1 MSSPHHHI
9 LILPYSRDCTRYHK
23 QMFFCAAVRPLIA
36 HIYLHCRRRLSHC
49 TDHCRVSKPFADSL
63 SAGNA
68 DLITLLS
75 CDATWWPALR
85 VGPPSPPTLLHT
97 TVVFPQL
104 KTNCNL
110 FILYKHPR
118 AKFSWLIYS
127 TNSYSCDLLPA
138 LHLSLHSSQAREDRQ
153 KDCSLIMKTDNLR
166 RACAVSYV
174 LVFFRFSF
182 TQCVVLLLLLF
193 CQ

>member
-1 MSSPHHHI
+1 MSSPTTTSWSS
-9 LILPYSRDCTRYHK
+9 LTPG
-23 QMFFCAAVRPLIA
+23 AALGTTSKCSFARLFAHLSLTSTFIVVAAYLIA
-36 HIYLHCRRRLSHC
+36 QTIVGLQNHSLIAYLLAMLTWSPSCLVMQP
-49 TDHCRVSKPFADSL
+49 D
-63 SAGNA
+63 
-68 DLITLLS
+68 DLHYEWDT
-75 CDATWWPALR
+75 
-85 VGPPSPPTLLHT
+85 PPTPLPP

-104 KTNCNL
+104 KTNSNL

-166 RACAVSYV
+166 RACAGASYV

-182 TQCVVLLLLLF
+182 TQCV
-193 CQ
+193 